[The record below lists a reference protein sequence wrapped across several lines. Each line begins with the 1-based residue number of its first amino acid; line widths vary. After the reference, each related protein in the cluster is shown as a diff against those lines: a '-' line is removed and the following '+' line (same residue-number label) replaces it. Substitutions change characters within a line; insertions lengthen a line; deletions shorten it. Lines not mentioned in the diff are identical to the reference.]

1 MSIEY
6 IAQIDIGKELTEE
19 EITELCEAGK
29 ENEME
34 LHDSGR
40 GWLSVWSKNIW
51 SIDDEEKRI
60 IKLDINE
67 INESYK
73 KAVEKYGGKVEMI
86 FSMIVN

>member
-6 IAQIDIGKELTEE
+6 IAQINIGKELTEE
-19 EITELCEAGK
+19 EMTELCEVGK

-34 LHDSGR
+34 FHDSDR
-40 GWLSVWSKNIW
+40 RWLSVWSKNIW

-67 INESYK
+67 INEVYK
-73 KAVEKYGGKVEMI
+73 KAVEKYGDKAEII
-86 FSMIVN
+86 FSMAVN